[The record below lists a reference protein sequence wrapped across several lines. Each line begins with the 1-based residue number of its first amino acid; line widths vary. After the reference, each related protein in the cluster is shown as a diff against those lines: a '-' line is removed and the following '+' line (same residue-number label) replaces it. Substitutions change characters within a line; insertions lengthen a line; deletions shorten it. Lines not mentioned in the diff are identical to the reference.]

1 MIVPTRHLVMQALL
15 VWSCKPRWDG
25 LMTLPRRRFLHRTAG
40 GVKRREGDGTM
51 STFDS
56 SAKAFAS
63 GILTGLICVALSAG
77 AAAQEKASRPDFSS
91 NQVGWLTFNVDF
103 SIVPGGTSPL
113 HTDPANPRVSNQ
125 ESARTG
131 KQPNYFIADLKSAA
145 ILKPWVVERMTKDNA
160 EVMAGKFAF
169 TPHSYCFPAGVPGFH
184 LYGFQPLYFVQT
196 PKEVLMIYSNDQQ
209 VRHIYLDVPHSANP
223 KPSWYGESDGHYE
236 GDTLVVDTIGLND
249 KTFVDNFRTPHTDKL
264 HVVERFRLVDG
275 GEAMQVDITFDDPD
289 AFNAPW
295 SVMQRYD
302 RIQRQMDEQICAENN
317 LQFFQIPVASK
328 PDF

>member
-1 MIVPTRHLVMQALL
+1 
-15 VWSCKPRWDG
+15 
-25 LMTLPRRRFLHRTAG
+25 
-40 GVKRREGDGTM
+40 M

-56 SAKAFAS
+56 FAKAFVS
-63 GILTGLICVALSAG
+63 GILTGLFYLALSAG

-91 NQVGWLTFNVDF
+91 NEVGWLTFNVDF
-103 SIVPGGTSPL
+103 SIVPGGASPL
-113 HTDPANPRVSNQ
+113 HTDPAHPRVSNQ

-131 KQPNYFIADLKSAA
+131 KQPNYFVADLKSTN

-160 EVMAGKFAF
+160 EVLAGKFAF

-209 VRHIYLDVPHSANP
+209 VRHVYLDVPHSANP
-223 KPSWYGESDGHYE
+223 KPSWYGESVGHYE

-249 KTFVDNFRTPHTDKL
+249 KTFVDNFRTPHTEKL
-264 HVVERFRLVDG
+264 HVIERFRLVDG
-275 GEAMQVDITFDDPD
+275 GKAMQVDITFDDPD

-302 RIQRQMDEQICAENN
+302 RIQQQMDEQICAENN